1 MDNIFDIVDIIFDID
16 GTLAD
21 CSHRLHWIQNKPKNW
36 KAFFAGM
43 EHDAP
48 IKPTIT
54 IARGLWAVHNS
65 IIFCTGRP
73 ASHQVVTRE
82 WLTHNVGC
90 WAARSPLYMRRDG
103 DHRPD
108 FVVKEEHLADM
119 KKDGFDPKVAF
130 EDRDQV
136 VDMWRR
142 NGLICY
148 QVAKGTY

>member
-1 MDNIFDIVDIIFDID
+1 MDIIFDID

-21 CSHRLHWIQNKPKNW
+21 CSHRLHFIQSKSKNW
-36 KAFFAGM
+36 KAFFDGM
-43 EHDAP
+43 EHDIP
-48 IKPTIT
+48 IEPTCK
-54 IARGLWAVHNS
+54 IAYCIHRNYNN

-73 ASHQVVTRE
+73 ETHRKQTRMWLAQRLGE
-82 WLTHNVGC
+82 WTDGC
-90 WAARSPLYMRRDG
+90 RLFMCQDG

-108 FVVKEEHLADM
+108 YEAKEEMLQKIRDC
-119 KKDGFDPKVAF
+119 GLDPKVAF

-148 QVAKGTY
+148 QVSNGAY

>member
-1 MDNIFDIVDIIFDID
+1 MDIIFDID

-48 IKPTIT
+48 IEPTIT
-54 IARGLWAVHNS
+54 IAQSLYGSFNDL
-65 IIFCTGRP
+65 IFCTGRP
-73 ASHQVVTRE
+73 ISHYGVTQA
-82 WLTHNVGC
+82 WLEKHVGDWTLAC
-90 WAARSPLYMRRDG
+90 PLYMRAVD

-108 FVVKEEHLADM
+108 YVVKEELLVKMRA
-119 KKDGFDPKVAF
+119 GGIDPKVAF

-142 NGLICY
+142 NGLVCY
-148 QVAKGTY
+148 QVANGAY

>member
-1 MDNIFDIVDIIFDID
+1 MDIIFDLD

-48 IKPTIT
+48 IEPTIT
-54 IARGLWAVHNS
+54 IAQSLYGSYNNL
-65 IIFCTGRP
+65 IFCTGRP
-73 ASHQVVTRE
+73 ESSRAATRL
-82 WLTHNVGC
+82 WLVMHVGDWVYNC
-90 WAARSPLYMRRDG
+90 PLYMRLDH
-103 DHRPD
+103 DHRQD
-108 FVVKEEHLADM
+108 YVMKEELLSIM

-148 QVAKGTY
+148 QVDKGAY